1 MYYTGLKSRKYLVHN
16 LFLQISNKIIK
27 LKMAMDR
34 KAMYRKSAD
43 YHTDIS
49 MRHCLTL

>member
-1 MYYTGLKSRKYLVHN
+1 MYYIGLKSRKYLVHN
-16 LFLQISNKIIK
+16 LFLQINNKIIK
-27 LKMAMDR
+27 LKIS
-34 KAMYRKSAD
+34 MYRKSAD